1 MQLLSVFCAGVQ
13 AAADFSPFLISDD
26 LRSHPL

>member
-1 MQLLSVFCAGVQ
+1 MRLLLVFCAGVQ
-13 AAADFSPFLISDD
+13 AAADFSPGWLDD